1 MAKKKHKKN
10 IEINPGVA
18 LAGKWSVNMATG
30 GTTTVNANQCSVT
43 ASGTLV
49 FEDQGNVIIYAV
61 PPHAYTS
68 VQKV

>member
-10 IEINPGVA
+10 IEINPGVV
-18 LAGKWSVNMATG
+18 LAGTWNVTMATG

-43 ASGTLV
+43 AGTLV
-49 FEDQGNVIIYAV
+49 FADQGNLIIYAV